1 MVPGKDGANGAVR
14 GSGKEKPAMH
24 WESILP
30 KALTGDAL
38 QNADARSDLR
48 MDSDAF
54 AGFYERSA
62 RPLWAYLARVSA
74 DPALADDLMQE
85 SFVRFLCAE
94 RAMQIEDGE
103 VASRRY
109 LFRIATNL
117 LRDYWRKPRASS
129 IEDIPEELFA
139 AKLGG
144 AGTDARHRAQSV
156 VSHPRRRNRG
166 RSRGGHERRENRAR
180 RPARFRGRC
189 DLRKSPASLPRV
201 SGCCCFAR
209 DTRWRGCCANMLC
222 LPAPKRI
229 GGAYEAAV
237 MQV

>member
-1 MVPGKDGANGAVR
+1 MVPGKDG

-30 KALTGDAL
+30 KALTGLTGEAL
-38 QNADARSDLR
+38 QSPARTDLLVGLG

-62 RPLWAYLARVSA
+62 RPLWAYLARVSG

-94 RAMQIEDGE
+94 RAMRMEDGE
-103 VASRRY
+103 VACRRY

-129 IEDIPEELFA
+129 IEEMPESLFA
-139 AKLGG
+139 AKSDG
-144 AGTDARHRAQSV
+144 AHSDSVAMLAPAMQQMKPRERQLLWLAHAEGYSHREIAEVTGLASASIRLLLFRARYKMARLLREQALP
-156 VSHPRRRNRG
+156 VSGNADRRR
-166 RSRGGHERRENRAR
+166 
-180 RPARFRGRC
+180 
-189 DLRKSPASLPRV
+189 V
-201 SGCCCFAR
+201 
-209 DTRWRGCCANMLC
+209 
-222 LPAPKRI
+222 
-229 GGAYEAAV
+229 
-237 MQV
+237 